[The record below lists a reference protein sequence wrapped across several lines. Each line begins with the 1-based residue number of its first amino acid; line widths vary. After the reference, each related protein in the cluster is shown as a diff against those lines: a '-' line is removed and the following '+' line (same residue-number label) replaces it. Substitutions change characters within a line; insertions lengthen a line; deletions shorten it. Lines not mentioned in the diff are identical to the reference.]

1 MLARIAGIV
10 GLSLLAGAPGQ
21 AAPAPAGGR
30 PLLESANI
38 ESVQR
43 PRPRRIR
50 IYHHHF
56 GSPWRDPWI
65 WRLQYEIRGADV
77 PGRGW

>member
-1 MLARIAGIV
+1 
-10 GLSLLAGAPGQ
+10 
-21 AAPAPAGGR
+21 
-30 PLLESANI
+30 LLESANI